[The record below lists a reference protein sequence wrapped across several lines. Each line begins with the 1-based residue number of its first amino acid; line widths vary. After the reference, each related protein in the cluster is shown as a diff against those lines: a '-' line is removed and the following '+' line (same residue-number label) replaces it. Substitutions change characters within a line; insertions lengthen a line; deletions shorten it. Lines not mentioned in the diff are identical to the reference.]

1 MKKLPNVWIDLNSLV
16 DLEDRIKEKI
26 YDDFDLDN
34 VNIDLSKFDLK
45 IDYVIDVKVSK
56 ITLEN
61 TTI

>member
-61 TTI
+61 KTE